1 MALGIVSLAQSPTC
15 QFYGE
20 VERLDESRSKPMTR
34 FVLLSAVALA
44 MLVFVACAAETV
56 VTVIVTPTPGPNPT
70 PIIQTVVVP
79 VIQTVVVPAT
89 PQIRIVVATPTIGP
103 TPVPL
108 VQTIIVTPTP
118 GPTATPFIQT
128 VVVTATPAP
137 TNTPTP
143 TMQSMPGMSPGLPEI
158 QEIGLIEN
166 YAIGGYFPS
175 NIVVLKD
182 IPVRIFLTRLHRE
195 HINKFAIDPFYSSSQ
210 VILPGEI
217 GVIEFVPDRVGEFR
231 IRNVG
236 HGAVADLIVVETQQE
251 AREYIEAR
259 GRQMY
264 ALIHSVDDF
273 RIYPEL
279 LVVHSG
285 IPVTIHNIS
294 LIDQHQVSIESFL
307 SPENVNV
314 MPGEISRFEF
324 TPNEPG
330 IFTIRH
336 ELHGFTGNLIV
347 AEAP

>member
-1 MALGIVSLAQSPTC
+1 
-15 QFYGE
+15 
-20 VERLDESRSKPMTR
+20 
-34 FVLLSAVALA
+34 
-44 MLVFVACAAETV
+44 MLVIGACAADTV
-56 VTVIVTPTPGPNPT
+56 VTVIVTATPGPNPT

-79 VIQTVVVPAT
+79 AT
-89 PQIRIVVATPTIGP
+89 PQIRVVVATPTMGPTPVPLVRTVVVTPTIGP
-103 TPVPL
+103 TSVPL

-118 GPTATPFIQT
+118 GPTATPLIQT
-128 VVVTATPAP
+128 VVVTATPKP

-143 TMQSMPGMSPGLPEI
+143 TMQSMAGMSPGLPEV

-166 YAIGGYFPS
+166 YAANQYFPR

-195 HINKFAIDPFYSSSQ
+195 HINNFRIDPFYSSSE
-210 VILPGEI
+210 VFLPGEI
-217 GVIEFVPDRVGEFR
+217 GVIEFVPDQVGEFK

-236 HGAVADLIVVETQQE
+236 HGNEADLIVVETQQE
-251 AREYIEAR
+251 AREYIEGR
-259 GRQMY
+259 GRQTY

-273 RIYPEL
+273 RIYPESL
-279 LVVHSG
+279 AVQSG

-294 LIDQHQVSIESFL
+294 LIDQHQVSIESYH

-314 MPGEISRFEF
+314 RPGEVSRFEF
-324 TPNEPG
+324 TPEESG

-347 AEAP
+347 DGGP